1 MEQEINVYTSLHT
14 LISQRWKR
22 MLLFATGLTLVVA
35 GILFSLPRY
44 YSATIQVI
52 PESSEGGVSLPKNIA
67 ELSSL
72 AGFSMNANNGK
83 DAINPDIYPDIFNST
98 NFIIN
103 QTSFLYLLWLE
114 LMKLQSFFIVFHDK
128 FSMFRRPLLI
138 LDIFELGN
146 PVASWI
152 SLGGISDS
160 KNNHSRFF
168 STSWTFILHLFFLHI
183 NWLHNYIIIW

>member
-52 PESSEGGVSLPKNIA
+52 PESSEGVSLPKNIA

-83 DAINPDIYPDIFNST
+83 DAINPDIYPDIFNSN
-98 NFIIN
+98 NFIIDV
-103 QTSFLYLLWLE
+103 L
-114 LMKLQSFFIVFHDK
+114 KLQVIRQAKDTMSYYNYLTFHQEQPWWDRALEVIK
-128 FSMFRRPLLI
+128 GNKTPQVARLTLQLLI
-138 LDIFELGN
+138 LIFIKSN
-146 PVASWI
+146 SSRRQKATYVA
-152 SLGGISDS
+152 
-160 KNNHSRFF
+160 
-168 STSWTFILHLFFLHI
+168 ILIRRLE
-183 NWLHNYIIIW
+183 